1 MKFRALQENLRKVI
15 RKRIDQ
21 GDLTGLKLAHQ
32 TGFQQ
37 AHISNFLNSKR
48 SLSLEGMDKVLQVQK
63 LSVLD
68 LLDPHEINKRASIL
82 PPSQDD
88 FEDVLLTEGAIAA
101 GEPLVTNEDVKDIL
115 KFKKSFLKRLRP
127 EPASMRDGW
136 RRFVLVK
143 VDQRDGMSMYPRLL
157 PGSTVLIDRHYNS
170 LTPYRKNE
178 QNMYAVKKD
187 DGCTVKYVELVDNA
201 LVLRPHNQA
210 YPVSVINV
218 EEGKTYADYIVG
230 RICHVSIET

>member
-1 MKFRALQENLRKVI
+1 MKFKALQENLRKVI
-15 RKRIDQ
+15 RRRIEDDQ
-21 GDLTGLKLAHQ
+21 LTGLKLAQQ

-82 PPSQDD
+82 PPSPDD
-88 FEDVLLTEGAIAA
+88 FEDVLLTEGSIAA
-101 GEPLVTNEDVKDIL
+101 GEPLVTSENVKDIL
-115 KFKKSFLKRLRP
+115 KFKKSFLKRLRAD
-127 EPASMRDGW
+127 PASLRDDW
-136 RRFVLVK
+136 RRFVLIK
-143 VDQRDGMSMYPRLL
+143 VDARDGMSMYPRLL

-187 DGCTVKYVELVDNA
+187 DGCTVKYVELVDHA
-201 LVLRPHNQA
+201 LILRPHNQT

-230 RICHVSIET
+230 RICHVAIET